1 MGAGF
6 EKKNQPDSWLF
17 CILCTIAVFSGKFP
31 ENFRKSGCFFRKKG
45 NFPESF
51 EKFRKITW
59 FLSFFPENFRKSGKI
74 RKSQESL
81 DRKLILNIIHF
92 GLRQAMKKN
101 SLELSVIE
109 ASLML
114 DVSSRSIINYIK
126 AGEIEAIKVGK
137 NWFISHASLI
147 GFKQRY
153 GLGLDKKDPS
163 LEMNKNKEEEPLK
176 ESKTSSMDKIDFKK
190 NNYSVSGLRL
200 FQMAK
205 NILSYLETDKDI
217 SEINSEAQRKIHN
230 LKMDALELLGSGFYS
245 FDLRNKIVLYNRSRE
260 KIGALMAL
268 IYFYFD
274 GKNKLSKE
282 LSTIENDLLPAYG
295 SLIRKIEKKK

>member
-1 MGAGF
+1 
-6 EKKNQPDSWLF
+6 
-17 CILCTIAVFSGKFP
+17 
-31 ENFRKSGCFFRKKG
+31 
-45 NFPESF
+45 
-51 EKFRKITW
+51 
-59 FLSFFPENFRKSGKI
+59 
-74 RKSQESL
+74 
-81 DRKLILNIIHF
+81 
-92 GLRQAMKKN
+92 
-101 SLELSVIE
+101 
-109 ASLML
+109 
-114 DVSSRSIINYIK
+114 
-126 AGEIEAIKVGK
+126 
-137 NWFISHASLI
+137 
-147 GFKQRY
+147 
-153 GLGLDKKDPS
+153 
-163 LEMNKNKEEEPLK
+163 MNKNKEEEPLK

>member
-1 MGAGF
+1 
-6 EKKNQPDSWLF
+6 
-17 CILCTIAVFSGKFP
+17 
-31 ENFRKSGCFFRKKG
+31 
-45 NFPESF
+45 
-51 EKFRKITW
+51 
-59 FLSFFPENFRKSGKI
+59 
-74 RKSQESL
+74 
-81 DRKLILNIIHF
+81 
-92 GLRQAMKKN
+92 MKKN

-153 GLGLDKKDPS
+153 GLGLDKKDPF

-190 NNYSVSGLRL
+190 NNYSVSELRL